1 MANTYTEESRPGS
14 TQPESGKGG
23 TKAAAVALGGTAG
36 LAGAAFLA
44 SQYLNDESDVDKKPA
59 TDAPKVDEPT
69 PVPGPNNSKTNTDV
83 SVGPVKN
90 ETTGSNLDD
99 NDTAAPGGGHD
110 GSGNGGGQE
119 GPSFD
124 EAFAEARADHG
135 GGGGHFT
142 WRGDVYNTY
151 TVEEW
156 ADMSPGEKK
165 DFLAG
170 VLHGTPSG
178 VSHDDDLISIDS
190 PGDDE
195 LAEPVAEIGEGSSLD
210 AGVIEIDGS
219 QAEVEVL
226 DEETRS
232 DAEEVYITRA
242 AESEDVLLVEA
253 DDNAE
258 IALEDITDGPNADGH
273 DFLDLNHSD
282 NDWA

>member
-1 MANTYTEESRPGS
+1 MANTYTEESKPGS
-14 TQPESGKGG
+14 AQPESGKGG

-44 SQYLNDESDVDKKPA
+44 SQYLNDESDVDKTAVTDVPKVEEPKPA
-59 TDAPKVDEPT
+59 PD
-69 PVPGPNNSKTNTDV
+69 NSKADTDV
-83 SVGPVKN
+83 SVDPVKN
-90 ETTGSNLDD
+90 ETTGPKLGD
-99 NDTAAPGGGHD
+99 NHPAGPGGGHD
-110 GSGNGGGQE
+110 DSGNGGGGQE

-156 ADMSPGEKK
+156 ADMSPGEKR

-178 VSHDDDLISIDS
+178 LSHDDDLISIDS
-190 PGDDE
+190 PEDDE
-195 LAEPVAEIGEGSSLD
+195 VAEPVAEIGEGSSPD

-232 DAEEVYITRA
+232 DAEEVYVTSV

-253 DDNAE
+253 DDNAD
-258 IALEDITDGPNADGH
+258 IALEDTTDGPNAEGH

-282 NDWA
+282 GNDWA